1 MKTKVKNTATSV
13 LSIFFSPFGW
23 PITLTLATLF
33 AFVAITNWANA
44 QGDLTPA
51 SVGNVAG
58 AAGLSDTYRHTV
70 ILGVDPGRSYVRIAN
85 MSTAPVTST
94 IEVYGLETES
104 TLGSFQI
111 QVPAKASVQIKAET
125 MIQSLLPLELDQF
138 LALYVR
144 NGHPDQLWQHVQYDE
159 NNGEFSNA
167 GICTFSPDPDFLPP
181 GNVAL
186 NVHTTRIAQYAS
198 FVTVHNFSDTTGIF
212 EVRVYNAST
221 GALKG
226 TTEIELSPRASLNES
241 SDWFQGAV
249 GWFFPNE
256 TELHMNIEFVPVDPA
271 SAARITVGHVV
282 ADLFQGGMTNLS
294 NPCPLHGDGFTRSM

>member
-1 MKTKVKNTATSV
+1 MKNKIKKTAISV
-13 LSIFFSPFGW
+13 FSVFFSPFGW
-23 PITLTLATLF
+23 PIALTLATLF
-33 AFVAITNWANA
+33 TFAALTDPARA
-44 QGDLTPA
+44 EQGLASA
-51 SVGNVAG
+51 SVGNVVGAG
-58 AAGLSDTYRHTV
+58 GMTDAYRYTV

-111 QVPAKASVQIKAET
+111 QVPAKASVQIKAEA

-167 GICTFSPDPDFLPP
+167 GICTYSPDPDFLPP

-198 FVTVHNFSDTTGIF
+198 FVTVHNFTDETGTF

-226 TTEIELSPRASLNES
+226 TTEIELGPRVSLNES

-282 ADLFQGGMTNLS
+282 ADLFQGGTTNLS
-294 NPCPLHGDGFTRSM
+294 NPCPLHGDGFTHSM